1 MYRLRTVYTG
11 VSGICHIVVIRRN
24 IMSKS
29 VILCGVGGQGT
40 VLASKLISY
49 AAMAKGEA
57 VKSAE
62 TIGMAQR
69 GGSVTSHV
77 RIGEGAFSPLIP
89 EGKADVMIA
98 FEPAEAVRNLPY
110 LKKDGVVV
118 VSKKAVKPV
127 TASLSE
133 KVYEGKDM
141 LDYLEKKVDRLVVV
155 DGEKATS
162 NLGSSKVL
170 NVVLLGA
177 AIASEELNITMEEIR
192 AAIREKV
199 PEKFHEL
206 NDRALDEGALLY
218 SEGVQTVC

>member
-1 MYRLRTVYTG
+1 
-11 VSGICHIVVIRRN
+11 
-24 IMSKS
+24 MSKS

-49 AAMAKGEA
+49 AAMAKGED

-77 RIGEGAFSPLIP
+77 RMGENAFSPLIP
-89 EGKADVMIA
+89 QGKADVMIA
-98 FEPAEAVRNLPY
+98 FEPAEAVRNLSY
-110 LKKDGVVV
+110 IKEDGVVI

-127 TASLSE
+127 TASLSK

-141 LDYLEKKVDRLVVV
+141 LDYLEKKVKRLLVV
-155 DGEKATS
+155 DGEKAMAE
-162 NLGSSKVL
+162 LGSSKVL

-177 AIASEELNITMEEIR
+177 AIASDEIDLSMDEIR
-192 AAIREKV
+192 AAIDAKV
-199 PEKFHEL
+199 PEKYHEL
-206 NDRALDEGALLY
+206 NNRALEAGARLY
-218 SEGVQTVC
+218 LGITD

>member
-1 MYRLRTVYTG
+1 
-11 VSGICHIVVIRRN
+11 
-24 IMSKS
+24 MSKS

-40 VLASKLISY
+40 VLASKVISY
-49 AAMAKGEA
+49 AAMAKGED

-77 RIGEGAFSPLIP
+77 RMGENAFSPLIP
-89 EGKADVMIA
+89 QGKADVMIA
-98 FEPAEAVRNLPY
+98 FEPAEAVRNLSY
-110 LKKDGVVV
+110 IKEDGVVI

-127 TASLSE
+127 TASLSK

-141 LDYLEKKVDRLVVV
+141 LDYLEKKVKRLLVV
-155 DGEKATS
+155 DGEKAMAE
-162 NLGSSKVL
+162 LGSSKVL

-177 AIASEELNITMEEIR
+177 AIASDEIDLSMDEIR
-192 AAIREKV
+192 AAIDAKV

-206 NDRALDEGALLY
+206 NNRALEAGARLY
-218 SEGVQTVC
+218 LGITD

>member
-1 MYRLRTVYTG
+1 
-11 VSGICHIVVIRRN
+11 
-24 IMSKS
+24 MSKS

-57 VKSAE
+57 VRSAE

-89 EGKADVMIA
+89 EGKADVIIA

-118 VSKKAVKPV
+118 VSRKAVKPV

-141 LDYLEKKVDRLVVV
+141 LDYLEKRVDRLVMV

-162 NLGSSKVL
+162 KLGSSKVL

-177 AIASEELNITMEEIR
+177 AIASEEIDITMEEIR

-206 NDRALDEGALLY
+206 NNRALDEGVLLY
-218 SEGVQTVC
+218 SESVEA